1 MNNSASSR
9 KWYPW
14 FVAFVGLA
22 VLFISNGYT
31 ATALS
36 VFDESLL
43 NEFGWD
49 RGPFK
54 FRDLLTFAIT
64 AVVAPFVGIV
74 IDRVNLKWLLITGM
88 VLLSAGYFG
97 YSQLTADGSGGLATP
112 LALVALAGLA
122 VMATIVWR
130 EAQGYFARTAA
141 LVVIAATMA
150 AVVYYRFIDPMALHQ
165 VYIIHVVF
173 SLALSTAGTMVVVVL
188 VTSWFLKSRGL
199 AIGIA
204 LLGTSL
210 GGIVLSRANI
220 EIIQST
226 SWREAFGYLALVP
239 LLFAVLIF
247 FFLRGSPK
255 DAGVVA
261 IGQEAGARDLKSY
274 GLTFAE
280 AIRTPTFW
288 VIGISGFLTYY
299 SILALFNHMFLHMR
313 GLGFEP
319 AQAANALALLG
330 TLAAISKLAI
340 GWLADH
346 IDRKLVFL
354 GALAVMFVGVLLIAM
369 GGREWVWIGIGI
381 TGCGWGGLFTL
392 YNMLTVNNFGLK
404 EIGRI
409 NGTVS
414 LLESLGGGL
423 GIWLTG
429 KLYDVF
435 GSYEVPF
442 DVIAAAVLLGFA
454 IGLFIKSGSPEAMG
468 LQPAAVGRIKAGS
481 LR

>member
-1 MNNSASSR
+1 MNSSIASRS
-9 KWYPW
+9 WYPW

-74 IDRVNLKWLLITGM
+74 IDRINLKWLLIAGM
-88 VLLSAGYFG
+88 LLLSAGYFG

-112 LALVALAGLA
+112 LALLALAGLA
-122 VMATIVWR
+122 VMAAIVWR
-130 EAQGYFARTAA
+130 EAKGFVVRTAA
-141 LVVIAATMA
+141 LLVIVGTMA
-150 AVVYYRFIDPMALHQ
+150 AVVYYRFLDPMALHQ

-188 VTSWFLKSRGL
+188 VTSWFLESRGL

-204 LLGTSL
+204 LLGTSV
-210 GGIVLSRANI
+210 GGIVLSPLNTA
-220 EIIQST
+220 IIQST
-226 SWREAFGYLALVP
+226 SWRQAFGYLAIVP
-239 LLFAVLIF
+239 LAFAVLIF
-247 FFLRGSPK
+247 LVLRGSPK

-261 IGQEAGARDLKSY
+261 IGQDRGARDLKSY

-313 GLGFEP
+313 GLGFVP
-319 AQAANALALLG
+319 ADAANSLAVLG
-330 TLAAISKLAI
+330 GLAALSKLAI
-340 GWLADH
+340 GWLADK

-354 GALAVMFVGVLLIAM
+354 SALGVMFVGVLLIAK
-369 GGREWVWIGIGI
+369 GGREWVWLAIAI

-423 GIWLTG
+423 GIWFTG
-429 KLYDVF
+429 KLYDIY
-435 GSYEVPF
+435 GGYEVPF
-442 DVIAAAVLLGFA
+442 EVIATAVFLGFV

-468 LQPAAVGRIKAGS
+468 LRSAT
-481 LR
+481 

>member
-1 MNNSASSR
+1 MGKNKMNSSIASRS
-9 KWYPW
+9 WYPW

-74 IDRVNLKWLLITGM
+74 IDRINLKWLLIAGM
-88 VLLSAGYFG
+88 LLLSAGYFG

-112 LALVALAGLA
+112 LALLALAGLA
-122 VMATIVWR
+122 VMAAIVWR
-130 EAQGYFARTAA
+130 EAKGFVVRTAA
-141 LVVIAATMA
+141 LLVIVGTMA
-150 AVVYYRFIDPMALHQ
+150 AVVYYRFLDPMALHQ

-188 VTSWFLKSRGL
+188 VTSWFLESRGL

-204 LLGTSL
+204 LLGTSV
-210 GGIVLSRANI
+210 GGIVLSPLNTA
-220 EIIQST
+220 IIQST
-226 SWREAFGYLALVP
+226 SWRQAFGYLAIVP
-239 LLFAVLIF
+239 LAFAVLIF
-247 FFLRGSPK
+247 LVLRGSPK

-261 IGQEAGARDLKSY
+261 IGQDRGARDLKSY

-313 GLGFEP
+313 GLGFVP
-319 AQAANALALLG
+319 ADAANSLAVLG
-330 TLAAISKLAI
+330 GLAALSKLAI
-340 GWLADH
+340 GWLADK

-354 GALAVMFVGVLLIAM
+354 SALGVMFVGVLLIAK
-369 GGREWVWIGIGI
+369 GGREWVWLAIAI

-423 GIWLTG
+423 GIWFTG
-429 KLYDVF
+429 KLYDIY
-435 GSYEVPF
+435 GGYEVPF
-442 DVIAAAVLLGFA
+442 EVIATAVFLGFV

-468 LQPAAVGRIKAGS
+468 LRSAT
-481 LR
+481 